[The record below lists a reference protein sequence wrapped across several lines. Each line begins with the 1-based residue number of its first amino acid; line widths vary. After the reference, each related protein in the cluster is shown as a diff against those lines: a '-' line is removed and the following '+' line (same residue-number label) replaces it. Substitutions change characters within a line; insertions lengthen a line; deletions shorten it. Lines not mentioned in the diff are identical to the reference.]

1 MIIFEQNYNKRM
13 NFQVRKQKI
22 IEKLEQDGIIDVKKI
37 APMLETSEITVRRDL
52 AILAEQGLLVRTY
65 GGAMKVSLSQMPV
78 SFAQKSA
85 INAEQKD
92 EICRKAVAQ
101 IQEGD
106 VVFLDCGST
115 VFRMCPFIRNLNIK
129 VVTNSLPIINELIGS
144 SVSLNFAGGE
154 IDSERQAA
162 HGKIAVEH
170 FQRYRADKAF
180 VGIDGISLKNGL
192 SASSEKEAEITMA
205 IAQNARETFFLCDS
219 GKLEHDRYFPFA
231 PIEFVRNLIT
241 DSRVSEGVVNGYRA
255 FGVNIS

>member
-1 MIIFEQNYNKRM
+1 M
-13 NFQVRKQKI
+13 NFQVRKQKLI
-22 IEKLEQDGIIDVKKI
+22 KKLELNGNIEVKEI
-37 APMLETSEITVRRDL
+37 AILLETSEITVRRDL
-52 AILAEQGLLVRTY
+52 AILAEQGLLVRTH
-65 GGAMKVSLSQMPV
+65 GGAMKVSLSRMPV
-78 SFAQKSA
+78 TFTQKSA
-85 INAEQKD
+85 INSAQKD
-92 EICRKAVAQ
+92 EICKKAAEQ

-115 VFRMCPFIRNLNIK
+115 VFRMCPLIRNMKIK

-154 IDSERQAA
+154 IDFERQAS
-162 HGKIAVEH
+162 HGKMAVEH

-219 GKLEHDRYFPFA
+219 SKLEKDRYFPFA
-231 PIEFVRNLIT
+231 FIDFVKNLIT
-241 DSRVSEGVVNGYRA
+241 DSKVSEDLVSEYRNKGVV
-255 FGVNIS
+255 IS

>member
-1 MIIFEQNYNKRM
+1 M
-13 NFQVRKQKI
+13 NFQVRKQKLV
-22 IEKLEQDGIIDVKKI
+22 ERLEQEGIIDVKEM
-37 APMLETSEITVRRDL
+37 AVLLETSEITVRRDL
-52 AILAEQGLLVRTY
+52 TILAEQGLLVRTH

-92 EICRKAVAQ
+92 EICRKAVSQ

-106 VVFLDCGST
+106 VIFLDCGST
-115 VFRMCPFIRNLNIK
+115 VFRMCPFIRNLKIK
-129 VVTNSLPIINELIGS
+129 VVTNSLPIINELMGS

-162 HGKIAVEH
+162 HGKMAAEH
-170 FQRYRADKAF
+170 FGRYRAGKAF

-205 IAQNARETFFLCDS
+205 LTQNARETFFLCDAT
-219 GKLEHDRYFPFA
+219 KLEKDRYFPFA
-231 PIEFVRNLIT
+231 PIEFVQNLIT
-241 DSRVSEGVVNGYRA
+241 DSTVSESLVQQYRA
-255 FGVNIS
+255 IGIRVL

>member
-1 MIIFEQNYNKRM
+1 M

-22 IEKLEQDGIIDVKKI
+22 LEKLEQEAILDVKELAI
-37 APMLETSEITVRRDL
+37 LLETSEITVRRDL
-52 AILAEQGLLVRTY
+52 AILSEQGLLVRTH

-92 EICRKAVAQ
+92 EICRIAVAQ
-101 IQEGD
+101 IQAGD

-115 VFRMCPFIRNLNIK
+115 VFRMCPFIRNIKIK

-144 SVSLNFAGGE
+144 EVSLNFAGGE
-154 IDSERQAA
+154 IDFERQAA

-205 IAQNARETFFLCDS
+205 LAQNTREVFFLCDS
-219 GKLEHDRYFPFA
+219 GKLEKDRYLPFA
-231 PIEFVRNLIT
+231 PIDFVQNLIT
-241 DSRVSEGVVNGYRA
+241 DSLASEELLVAYKMA
-255 FGVNIS
+255 GVNVLKGGGE

>member
-1 MIIFEQNYNKRM
+1 M

-22 IEKLEQDGIIDVKKI
+22 IEKLAEDGIIDVKEM
-37 APMLETSEITVRRDL
+37 AHFLETSEITVRRDL
-52 AILAEQGLLVRTY
+52 AILAEQGLLIRTH
-65 GGAMKVSLSQMPV
+65 GGAMKVSLSQMPI

-85 INAEQKD
+85 FNAEQKD
-92 EICRKAVAQ
+92 EICRKAVSL
-101 IQEGD
+101 IQPRD

-115 VFRMCPFIRNLNIK
+115 VFRMCPLIRNLNIK

-154 IDSERQAA
+154 IDFERQAA

-219 GKLEHDRYFPFA
+219 SKLERNRYFPFA
-231 PIEFVRNLIT
+231 PIDFVRNLIT
-241 DSRVSEGVVNGYRA
+241 DSKTSESVLEAYKIS
-255 FGVNIS
+255 GVNIL